1 MAEEETCPSVWGGLL
16 RFSWVLYCLA
26 GMANVSMWRLFSC
39 GWWFFVLDI
48 SWTVEKSISVL
59 SGFYLYLILKTCHY
73 LYRYAILGYQ
83 GWSITHFYHPNQ
95 LLERWE
101 LRKFCFILELICLVT
116 CSMCFICLLCIWHN
130 YSQLVSRNGWLLKFS
145 ATSLQMR
152 SELLLIQDKCFSWIL
167 IVMFYLICVINIC
180 L

>member
-1 MAEEETCPSVWGGLL
+1 MAEEENLPICLRWVAQVFLCFVLL
-16 RFSWVLYCLA
+16 GWHGKCVYVKAIFLWLVVFRF
-26 GMANVSMWRLFSC
+26 
-39 GWWFFVLDI
+39 LDI

-59 SGFYLYLILKTCHY
+59 SGFYFYLILKTCHY

-101 LRKFCFILELICLVT
+101 LRKFCVILELICLVT

-145 ATSLQMR
+145 VMSLQMR
-152 SELLLIQDKCFSWIL
+152 SELLLLSR
-167 IVMFYLICVINIC
+167 
-180 L
+180 

>member
-1 MAEEETCPSVWGGLL
+1 MKFGFQPNLWLKRKPAHLFEVGCSGFLEFCTVWLAWQMCLCEGYFPVVGG
-16 RFSWVLYCLA
+16 
-26 GMANVSMWRLFSC
+26 
-39 GWWFFVLDI
+39 FFVLDI

-73 LYRYAILGYQ
+73 LHRYAILGCQ

-116 CSMCFICLLCIWHN
+116 CCMCFICLFCIWHN

-145 ATSLQMR
+145 VMSLQMR
-152 SELLLIQDKCFSWIL
+152 SELLLLSR
-167 IVMFYLICVINIC
+167 
-180 L
+180 